1 MGLSCND
8 AFIQVVSVHPQR
20 GFCFQFT
27 LKGICPSCRPEKNQ
41 NFENDEIE
49 LDIAGIGQKNYE

>member
-8 AFIQVVSVHPQR
+8 AFIQVVSIRPER
-20 GFCFQFT
+20 DFCFQFT
-27 LKGICPSCRPEKNQ
+27 LKGTCPSCRPEKNQ

-49 LDIAGIGQKNYE
+49 LDIAGSGQKNND